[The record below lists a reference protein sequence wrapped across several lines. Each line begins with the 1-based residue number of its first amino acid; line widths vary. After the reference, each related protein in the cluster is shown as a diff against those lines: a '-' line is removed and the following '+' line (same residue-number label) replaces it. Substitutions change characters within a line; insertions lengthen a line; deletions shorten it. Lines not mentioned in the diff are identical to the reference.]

1 MIDFD
6 PSSVRFDER
15 GFVPVIV
22 RNAHDGAV
30 LTLAYMNEES
40 LGKTLESGEIWFWS
54 RSRGELWN
62 KGETSGNRQNVLAIT
77 ADCDSDA
84 LLIDVVPMGPAC
96 HTGEESCFGA
106 HATSDAVAPATPRQ
120 SVARPAGRADDDQSA
135 GAPSSRASSD
145 VEGSPM
151 RFSVA
156 DLMDVIQSRYVER
169 PEGSYVTTLFNSGTD
184 TILKK
189 VGEEATEVVIASKGE
204 SRERLIEESS
214 DLLFHLGVL
223 LVDQGITLEE
233 IESELGRRHQA
244 RRRSR

>member
-6 PSSVRFDER
+6 PSSVQFDAR

-22 RNAHDGAV
+22 RNAHGGAV
-30 LTLAYMNEES
+30 LTLAYMNAES
-40 LGKTLESGEIWFWS
+40 LDKTLESGEIWFWS

-62 KGETSGNRQNVLAIT
+62 KGATSGNRQKVLAIT

-84 LLIDVVPMGPAC
+84 LLVDVVPLGPAC
-96 HTGEESCFGA
+96 HTGEESCFGQ
-106 HATSDAVAPATPRQ
+106 HASSSPAESATPQPDVPPADVPDTEKIAGETSD
-120 SVARPAGRADDDQSA
+120 
-135 GAPSSRASSD
+135 RASD
-145 VEGSPM
+145 ASPM

-156 DLMDVIQSRYVER
+156 ELMDVIQSRYMER
-169 PEGSYVTTLFNSGTD
+169 PEGSYSTSLFNAGTD

-189 VGEEATEVVIASKGE
+189 VGEEATEVVIAAKGE

-214 DLLFHLGVL
+214 DLLFHLGAL

-233 IESELGRRHQA
+233 IESELGRRHRA
-244 RRRSR
+244 RSEGR